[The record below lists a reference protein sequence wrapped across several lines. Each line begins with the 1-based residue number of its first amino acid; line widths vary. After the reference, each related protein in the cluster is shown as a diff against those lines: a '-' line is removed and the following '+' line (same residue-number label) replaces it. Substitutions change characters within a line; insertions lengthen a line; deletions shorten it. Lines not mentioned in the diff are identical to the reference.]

1 MGIIVTAVYIAAC
14 IALFALAI
22 IVHEFGH
29 FIVALKL
36 GLRVEAFSVG
46 FGPVLWK
53 FARNGVEYRLSAIP
67 LGGYVSIPDID
78 PEGTKA
84 LEGGAGEKGTGN
96 GVEKIPAWKEI
107 AVAVAGPGM
116 NIVLAVM
123 LAFLLAAI
131 PGARFGQI
139 PAEIG
144 GVLPDSPAEKAG
156 LKPGD
161 MVVSVGGRPVA
172 TWSEMQTEVQISGGK
187 TVDFVCVRG
196 GETLPPIHVT
206 PEKDDV
212 TGAYFIKAYS
222 TTNHANAAAWMP
234 SRSPLKQ
241 LMWDASSIFRVLK
254 GLVTPKEAKA
264 TAGALGGPVMIAEGI
279 YCSMRRSPWDGLGF
293 LRFLNVNLAV
303 LNLLPIPVLDG
314 GLIMFALFALVFR
327 RRLPDCVVKYVSI
340 FFMVVLMALMGLLVL
355 KDSWRS
361 WKIHTHPRDVA
372 TQEAAS
378 TNETD
383 NARD

>member
-36 GLRVEAFSVG
+36 GLRVEAFSIG

-53 FARNGVEYRLSAIP
+53 FVRNGVEYRLSAIP

-84 LEGGAGEKGTGN
+84 LEGESAVAN
-96 GVEKIPAWKEI
+96 DAADNRVKIPAWKEI

-116 NIVLAVM
+116 NIVLAVV

-139 PAEIG
+139 PSEIG

-161 MVVSVGGRPVA
+161 MVVAVGGRPVA
-172 TWSEMQTEVQISGGK
+172 TWS
-187 TVDFVCVRG
+187 
-196 GETLPPIHVT
+196 
-206 PEKDDV
+206 
-212 TGAYFIKAYS
+212 
-222 TTNHANAAAWMP
+222 
-234 SRSPLKQ
+234 
-241 LMWDASSIFRVLK
+241 
-254 GLVTPKEAKA
+254 
-264 TAGALGGPVMIAEGI
+264 
-279 YCSMRRSPWDGLGF
+279 
-293 LRFLNVNLAV
+293 
-303 LNLLPIPVLDG
+303 
-314 GLIMFALFALVFR
+314 
-327 RRLPDCVVKYVSI
+327 
-340 FFMVVLMALMGLLVL
+340 
-355 KDSWRS
+355 
-361 WKIHTHPRDVA
+361 
-372 TQEAAS
+372 
-378 TNETD
+378 
-383 NARD
+383 